1 MLDALVQEIRYL
13 CQLETHRVTS
23 GLVYLATPHAQ
34 PPYNNPVSPP
44 PNPDAVN
51 PNAVTS
57 SLRDRAATFGLTND
71 EFTQV
76 VAHLGREPNA
86 LEAGMFGALWSE
98 HCGYKNSRP
107 LLKKLPT
114 EGKAVLQGPGENAGV
129 VDIGGGWAVAFK
141 MESHNHPSAV
151 EPVQGAATGV
161 GGILRDI
168 FAMGARPFAVLD
180 SLRFGELTSA
190 RTRHLLN
197 GVVDGIAHYGN
208 AIGVPTVGGEITFS
222 ACYEENPLVNV
233 MALGLMR
240 HEALQ
245 SGTVGE
251 VGNKLIYVGSK
262 TGRDGLGG
270 AVFASADLSATSQ
283 ADRPAVQVGDPFMEK
298 LLLEACLEAIAQD
311 LVIGVQD
318 MGAAGLTSSVAEMAY
333 RAGRGVDLWLDA
345 VPRRETGMTP
355 LEVLLSESQE
365 RMVLSARP
373 GRERELLA
381 LLEHWE
387 LDAVEIGEV
396 AAHAFFRILENG
408 ETVGEMPV
416 AALNEAPT
424 YTREGIES
432 AEVRAARET
441 PINVPVPADLGAAL
455 VKLLSSPTI
464 ASKRPVFRRYDHQV
478 MTNTVVLPG
487 QADAAVMRV
496 KGTERGVAATTDCN
510 PRYVYLSPKLGAM
523 HAVAE
528 AARNLACVGAT
539 PLAITDNLN
548 FGNPTR
554 SDVYFEL
561 SEAVD
566 GLRQACLALS
576 TPVTGGNVSLYNQYQ
591 TGTGVRAIYPT
602 PTVGMV
608 GVLPDISKRA
618 TMGFKREGDVIL
630 LVGENTEELGASEY
644 LAQYGLEIGQPPR
657 LDLERAK
664 ALSEGVSTLIQAGLC
679 DTAHDLSDGGLAV
692 ALAEMVLAGNRGA
705 KVTLESAL
713 RADALL
719 FGEAASRVLLAV
731 SGDQVEAVKAH
742 LKGYGLPVA
751 SIGTVSGERLTLTAH
766 DQPFTLSLT
775 DLRTAFETPLQN
787 ALEG

>member
-1 MLDALVQEIRYL
+1 
-13 CQLETHRVTS
+13 VT
-23 GLVYLATPHAQ
+23 AA
-34 PPYNNPVSPP
+34 
-44 PNPDAVN
+44 
-51 PNAVTS
+51 S
-57 SLRDRAATFGLTND
+57 SLRDQAATFGLSDD

-76 VAHLGREPNA
+76 VAHLGCEPNA

-107 LLKKLPT
+107 LLKRLPT
-114 EGKAVLQGPGENAGV
+114 EGASVLQGPGENAGV
-129 VDIGGGWAVAFK
+129 VDIGDGFAVAFK

-180 SLRFGELTSA
+180 SLRFGDLA
-190 RTRHLLN
+190 DPRTRYLLN
-197 GVVDGIAHYGN
+197 GVVEGIAHYGN
-208 AIGVPTVGGEITFS
+208 AIGVPTVGGEIGFS
-222 ACYEENPLVNV
+222 PCYQENPLVNV

-251 VGNKLIYVGSK
+251 VGNRLIYVGSK

-270 AVFASADLSATSQ
+270 AVFASADLSDSSD

-298 LLLEACLEAIAQD
+298 LLLEACLEAIAAD

-333 RAGRGVDLWLDA
+333 RAGRGVDLWVDA
-345 VPRRETGMTP
+345 VPRRESGMSP

-373 GRERELLA
+373 GREAELLA
-381 LLEHWE
+381 LLERWE

-396 AAHAFFRILENG
+396 AAHDFFRILEG
-408 ETVGEMPV
+408 GRVVGEMPV

-424 YTREGIES
+424 YTREGIE
-432 AEVRAARET
+432 ADEVHLARET
-441 PINVPVPADLGAAL
+441 PVEVPVPEDLGAAL
-455 VKLLSSPTI
+455 VTLLSSPTI
-464 ASKRPVFRRYDHQV
+464 ASKRPVYRRFDHQV

-487 QADAAVMRV
+487 TADAAVMRV
-496 KGTERGVAATTDCN
+496 KGSGVEGTGVSSQRGVAATTDCT
-510 PRYVYLSPKLGAM
+510 PRYGYLDPKLGAQ

-539 PLAITDNLN
+539 PLAITNNLN

-554 SDVYFEL
+554 SDVYYQL
-561 SEAVD
+561 SESVD
-566 GLRQACLALS
+566 GLAEACQALS
-576 TPVTGGNVSLYNQYQ
+576 TPVTGGNVSLYNQYR
-591 TGTGVRAIYPT
+591 TPSGVRAIYPT

-608 GVLPDISKRA
+608 GVLPDVSKRA
-618 TMGFKREGDVIL
+618 TTGFKRDGDTIL
-630 LVGENTEELGASEY
+630 LVGDNTDELGASEY
-644 LAQYGLEIGQPPR
+644 LACCHGLEIGRPPG
-657 LDLERAK
+657 LNLKRAR
-664 ALSEGVSTLIQAGLC
+664 ALNEGVSSLIQTGLC

-692 ALAEMVLAGNRGA
+692 ALAEMVLSGDRGA
-705 KVTLESAL
+705 KVTLAEVL
-713 RADALL
+713 RPDALL
-719 FGEAASRVLLAV
+719 FGEAASRVLLSVLPERADAV
-731 SGDQVEAVKAH
+731 TAH
-742 LKGYGLPVA
+742 LEGYGLPVQ
-751 SIGTVSGERLTLTAH
+751 TLGETGGVRLSLTLTAT
-766 DQPFTLSLT
+766 DTALDLPLD
-775 DLRTAFETPLQN
+775 DLRYAFESPLQI